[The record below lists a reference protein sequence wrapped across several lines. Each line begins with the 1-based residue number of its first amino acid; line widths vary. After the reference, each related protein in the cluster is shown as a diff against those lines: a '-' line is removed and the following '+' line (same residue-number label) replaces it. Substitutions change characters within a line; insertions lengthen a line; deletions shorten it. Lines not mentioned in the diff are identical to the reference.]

1 MTEIENSS
9 GYKVNVLMSTY
20 NGEKY
25 LKEQIDSILKQK
37 NVIVKLYIRDDG
49 SKDSTLHILD
59 RYKEQYPD
67 NIIIF
72 SGDNIGF
79 ANSFM
84 YLVHKCEHNDFY
96 AFADQDDIW
105 EQNKLEVAI
114 KMIDQKI
121 PLLYASNLQVFDT
134 VENRNYLMY
143 SLETFENEKVRM
155 EKYCYLCNPYGCT
168 MVWNEALQEE
178 ILKREKPDKQTHD
191 IWINLIAH
199 YTGKMILD
207 PNSYIN
213 YRVHGNNA
221 CGATPK
227 SVINKIKK
235 YYKFYFIDKKSL
247 HISLSCQSIEKY
259 FRDKSDIYINVFAN
273 YKKNFLNK
281 IKAINY
287 VSKLHISKE
296 ARQKYNILILFNKF

>member
-1 MTEIENSS
+1 MTEIENSL

-37 NVIVKLYIRDDG
+37 NVTVKLYIRDDG
-49 SKDSTLHILD
+49 SKDSTLNILD

-114 KMIDQKI
+114 KMIDQKV

-143 SLETFENEKVRM
+143 SLESFKNEKARM

-207 PNSYIN
+207 PNSYIH

-227 SVINKIKK
+227 SIINKIRK
-235 YYKFYFIDKKSL
+235 YLKFYFIDNKSL
-247 HISLSCQSIEKY
+247 NISLSCQSIERYFKNKSNKY
-259 FRDKSDIYINVFAN
+259 IYYFSN
-273 YKKNFLNK
+273 YKKSIGLKVMALINIKKLKINK
-281 IKAINY
+281 N
-287 VSKLHISKE
+287 SISKY
-296 ARQKYNILILFNKF
+296 RLLILFNKF